1 MPAVLLVHYLNDIA
15 CLLCSIF
22 HTEES
27 RNQKSHTDYIKVK
40 VNYKVNTN
48 ST

>member
-1 MPAVLLVHYLNDIA
+1 MPVLLLVHYLNDIA

-27 RNQKSHTDYIKVK
+27 RNWKSHTDYIKVK
-40 VNYKVNTN
+40 VNYTNT
-48 ST
+48 T